1 MGEWLLGE
9 IDRGKSAVAYR
20 EIGSIM
26 VKTTRG
32 MVGSE
37 DAMIGMRRRTQ
48 STTRAT
54 EPGDETR
61 RDKTREDKDG
71 GGEGWAEAN
80 WTLRLD

>member
-1 MGEWLLGE
+1 MVAG
-9 IDRGKSAVAYR
+9 RNRQGKSAVAYR
-20 EIGSIM
+20 EIGSMM

-48 STTRAT
+48 STARAN

-61 RDKTREDKDG
+61 QERTMMEEKAGRKLTG
-71 GGEGWAEAN
+71 P
-80 WTLRLD
+80 